1 VAKFLGFPRPLHQKE
16 RKSMTQTLLSPQ
28 EATRPAA
35 DFNAVTGR
43 SDRDTIKHLL
53 IGSPRSIR
61 HTIHVLHNLQY
72 AEAGLWSPLIA
83 IPHHQL
89 ILTSNQGEM
98 MSLLMRYIRFES
110 SQ

>member
-1 VAKFLGFPRPLHQKE
+1 
-16 RKSMTQTLLSPQ
+16 MTQTLLSPQ
-28 EATRPAA
+28 EATRSAA
-35 DFNAVTGR
+35 DSPVIERG
-43 SDRDTIKHLL
+43 DRDTIKHLL
-53 IGSPRSIR
+53 IGSPRAIR

-98 MSLLMRYIRFES
+98 MSLLMRYIRFEPS
-110 SQ
+110 K